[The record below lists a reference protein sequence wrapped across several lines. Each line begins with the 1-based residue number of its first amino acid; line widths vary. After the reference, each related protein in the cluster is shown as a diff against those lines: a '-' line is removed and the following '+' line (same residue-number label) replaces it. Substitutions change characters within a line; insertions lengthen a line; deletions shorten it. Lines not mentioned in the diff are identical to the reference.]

1 MPNSNLLHGIRN
13 LLGGP
18 RNQPQTSDY
27 IPLSNVEP
35 NSQSSGVEA
44 SLGGLST
51 HTSSNDSGYAENATE
66 VGFDKD
72 KLPSEEEK
80 LLLRKVPDTIPLA
93 AFTVV
98 IVELC

>member
-18 RNQPQTSDY
+18 RSQRQTSDY

-44 SLGGLST
+44 SLGGLYT
-51 HTSSNDSGYAENATE
+51 HTSSNDSGYAENAGE
-66 VGFDKD
+66 VESYTGG
-72 KLPSEEEK
+72 
-80 LLLRKVPDTIPLA
+80 VPNNARD
-93 AFTVV
+93 AFNTRTWKR
-98 IVELC
+98 